1 MSEEETPPNFFEEV
15 EEETPK
21 TKKELD
27 EETLRLIYDKY
38 KSGTSIP
45 ELIKLFGLD
54 ALGIKPR
61 SLARRIKDYER
72 KLKLEERGPGR
83 PPGINPVAYATG
95 KVTSELATKI
105 AQKTAQETNEALD
118 LGIALIEKIRQSAKA
133 RNMSP
138 KDYVNK
144 AIDFYETWGLLV
156 EKLKG
161 TYFENFIKEIIR
173 DELYKTA
180 TNIQDILLKNPMA
193 IRIEI
198 EKT

>member
-1 MSEEETPPNFFEEV
+1 MSEEETPPIFFEEV
-15 EEETPK
+15 EEEIPK

-27 EETLRLIYDKY
+27 EETLKLIYDKY

-54 ALGIKPR
+54 ELGIKPR
-61 SLARRIKDYER
+61 SLARKIKDYER
-72 KLKLEERGPGR
+72 KLKLAGPGR

-95 KVTSELATKI
+95 RVTSELATKI

-144 AIDFYETWGLLV
+144 AIDFYETWGLLI

-161 TYFENFIKEIIR
+161 TYFENFVKEIIR

-180 TNIQDILLKNPMA
+180 SSIQDILLKNPMA